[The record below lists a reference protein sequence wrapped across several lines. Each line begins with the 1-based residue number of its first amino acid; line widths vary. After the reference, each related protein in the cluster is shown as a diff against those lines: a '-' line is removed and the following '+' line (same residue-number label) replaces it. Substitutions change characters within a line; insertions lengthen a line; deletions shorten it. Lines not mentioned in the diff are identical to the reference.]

1 MKCGRRAPTPH
12 HLVTAV
18 SPSHFL
24 LDIVSSPLHH
34 GGMSKNRI
42 ILPSHNTGVAPGVE
56 TIDALSAAV
65 PGATDVRSDTTATT
79 LAAIGTVADSPTP
92 SALPPSSGLAVTTSA
107 SSDVMALIRGR
118 SDAAEA
124 VSQAPVVASPQQQ
137 TVVSPSPSPSSL
149 DANLDARLRVVETF
163 AFSLDSK
170 LSTHRQGIDDSLRA
184 AFGQV
189 REEFNRIEAALPKT
203 KPHDHSQD
211 IAALRASLSAV
222 AAAHGIVVETPTIK
236 MKQRRF
242 LTSPATVEGGYVV
255 LYYNPR
261 PEENPE
267 IQVRANQPRM
277 VWTGYSFTIPDGYV
291 ADIWSAGRCVASFAG
306 STGDG
311 DFRIPVL
318 GTSDAG
324 MAVSTGREVARL
336 TLRRIEPVA
345 VAVDRAGFGG

>member
-1 MKCGRRAPTPH
+1 
-12 HLVTAV
+12 
-18 SPSHFL
+18 
-24 LDIVSSPLHH
+24 
-34 GGMSKNRI
+34 MSKSTSRI
-42 ILPSHNTGVAPGVE
+42 VLPSHNTGVAPGAE

-65 PGATDVRSDTTATT
+65 PGATEVRSDTTAA
-79 LAAIGTVADSPTP
+79 AAIGTVADSPTP
-92 SALPPSSGLAVTTSA
+92 SAAPLSALPPSSGLAVTASA
-107 SSDVMALIRGR
+107 SNDVMALIRGR
-118 SDAAEA
+118 SDAET
-124 VSQAPVVASPQQQ
+124 APIVASPQQQ
-137 TVVSPSPSPSSL
+137 AVVSLSPSPSSL

-189 REEFNRIEAALPKT
+189 REELSRIEAQITALPTT
-203 KPHDHSQD
+203 KPHDYSQD
-211 IAALRASLSAV
+211 IAALRASISAI
-222 AAAHGIVVETPTIK
+222 AAAHGIVVDTPTIK

-242 LTSPATVEGGYVV
+242 LTHPATIEGGYVV

-261 PEENPE
+261 PDENAE

-277 VWTGYSFTIPDGYV
+277 VWTGYSFMIPDGYV
-291 ADIWSAGRCVASFAG
+291 ADIWSAGRCVASFAE

-324 MAVSTGREVARL
+324 LAVATGREVARL

-345 VAVDRAGFGG
+345 VAIDRGGFGG

>member
-1 MKCGRRAPTPH
+1 
-12 HLVTAV
+12 
-18 SPSHFL
+18 
-24 LDIVSSPLHH
+24 
-34 GGMSKNRI
+34 
-42 ILPSHNTGVAPGVE
+42 
-56 TIDALSAAV
+56 
-65 PGATDVRSDTTATT
+65 
-79 LAAIGTVADSPTP
+79 
-92 SALPPSSGLAVTTSA
+92 
-107 SSDVMALIRGR
+107 MALIRGR

-124 VSQAPVVASPQQQ
+124 VPQAPQQPVASP
-137 TVVSPSPSPSSL
+137 PPPSL

-184 AFGQV
+184 AFGQI
-189 REEFNRIEAALPKT
+189 REEFNRIEAALPTT
-203 KPHDHSQD
+203 KPHDYSQE

-242 LTSPATVEGGYVV
+242 LTHPATVEGGYVV

-345 VAVDRAGFGG
+345 VAIDRAGFGG

>member
-1 MKCGRRAPTPH
+1 
-12 HLVTAV
+12 
-18 SPSHFL
+18 
-24 LDIVSSPLHH
+24 
-34 GGMSKNRI
+34 MSKNRI
-42 ILPSHNTGVAPGVE
+42 ILPTHNTGVAPGAE

-65 PGATDVRSDTTATT
+65 PGAANVRSDTA
-79 LAAIGTVADSPTP
+79 AAIAAVGTGAVADGETA
-92 SALPPSSGLAVTTSA
+92 SALPLLPSAQPQSQALPQAQNPVPSSSPLTITASA
-107 SSDVMALIRGR
+107 INDVMALIRGR
-118 SDAAEA
+118 GDAAVEPM
-124 VSQAPVVASPQQQ
+124 APQPVAPPPSPQPQ
-137 TVVSPSPSPSSL
+137 P
-149 DANLDARLRVVETF
+149 DAALDARLRVVETF

-184 AFGQV
+184 AFGQI
-189 REEFNRIEAALPKT
+189 REEFNRIEAALPTT
-203 KPHDHSQD
+203 KPHDYGQD
-211 IAALRASLSAV
+211 IATLRAHISAV
-222 AAAHGIVVETPTIK
+222 AAAHGIVAETPTIK

-242 LTSPATVEGGYVV
+242 LTHPAMIEGGYVV

-261 PEENPE
+261 PEENSE

-306 STGDG
+306 ATGDG

-324 MAVSTGREVARL
+324 LAVSTGREVARL

-345 VAVDRAGFGG
+345 IAVDRAGFGG

>member
-1 MKCGRRAPTPH
+1 MKN
-12 HLVTAV
+12 
-18 SPSHFL
+18 
-24 LDIVSSPLHH
+24 
-34 GGMSKNRI
+34 NRI
-42 ILPSHNTGVAPGVE
+42 VLPTHNTGVAPGVDA
-56 TIDALSAAV
+56 IDATTAAV
-65 PGATDVRSDTTATT
+65 PGATMTVRGDTA
-79 LAAIGTVADSPTP
+79 AAIATVGDVGDTVATAGSPSVPPP
-92 SALPPSSGLAVTTSA
+92 SLTHITALPSSGLTVTSSA
-107 SSDVMALIRGR
+107 NSNVMALIRGR
-118 SDAAEA
+118 ADAVEVEAVASSPQAQAQSQSPQPQPQQPQLDAA
-124 VSQAPVVASPQQQ
+124 
-137 TVVSPSPSPSSL
+137 
-149 DANLDARLRVVETF
+149 LDARLRVVETF

-184 AFGQV
+184 AFGQI
-189 REEFNRIEAALPKT
+189 REEFNRIEAALPTT
-203 KPHDHSQD
+203 KPHDYSQE

-242 LTSPATVEGGYVV
+242 LTSPAMVEGGYVV

-345 VAVDRAGFGG
+345 VAIDRGGFGG

>member
-1 MKCGRRAPTPH
+1 
-12 HLVTAV
+12 
-18 SPSHFL
+18 
-24 LDIVSSPLHH
+24 
-34 GGMSKNRI
+34 MSKSTSRI
-42 ILPSHNTGVAPGVE
+42 ILPTHNTGVAPGAE

-65 PGATDVRSDTTATT
+65 PGAAMLRGDTTA
-79 LAAIGTVADSPTP
+79 AAIAAVGVVAVADGETAPALPLLP
-92 SALPPSSGLAVTTSA
+92 SAQPPSQAMPQAQDPVPAASPLAVTASA
-107 SSDVMALIRGR
+107 NNDVMALIRGR
-118 SDAAEA
+118 GDAAVEPM
-124 VSQAPVVASPQQQ
+124 APQPVAPPPSPQPQ
-137 TVVSPSPSPSSL
+137 P
-149 DANLDARLRVVETF
+149 DAALDARLRVVETF

-184 AFGQV
+184 AFGQI
-189 REEFNRIEAALPKT
+189 REEFNRIEAQIAELPTT
-203 KPHDHSQD
+203 KSHDYDQD

-222 AAAHGIVVETPTIK
+222 AAAHGIVVETPTIR

-242 LTSPATVEGGYVV
+242 LTHPASVEGGYVV

-306 STGDG
+306 ATGDG

-324 MAVSTGREVARL
+324 LAVSTGREVARL

-345 VAVDRAGFGG
+345 IAVDRAGFGG

>member
-1 MKCGRRAPTPH
+1 
-12 HLVTAV
+12 
-18 SPSHFL
+18 
-24 LDIVSSPLHH
+24 
-34 GGMSKNRI
+34 MSKSTSRI
-42 ILPSHNTGVAPGVE
+42 VLPSHNTGVAPGAE

-65 PGATDVRSDTTATT
+65 PGATDVRSDTTVAT

-92 SALPPSSGLAVTTSA
+92 SAVPLSALPPSSGLAVTASA
-107 SSDVMALIRGR
+107 NNDVMALIRGGNE
-118 SDAAEA
+118 AA
-124 VSQAPVVASPQQQ
+124 PIVASPQQQ
-137 TVVSPSPSPSSL
+137 AVVSPTPPPSPSL

-184 AFGQV
+184 AFGQI
-189 REEFNRIEAALPKT
+189 REEFNRIEAQITALPTT

-211 IAALRASLSAV
+211 IAALRASLSAI

-242 LTSPATVEGGYVV
+242 LTHPATVEGGYVV

-345 VAVDRAGFGG
+345 VAIDRGGFGG

>member
-1 MKCGRRAPTPH
+1 
-12 HLVTAV
+12 
-18 SPSHFL
+18 
-24 LDIVSSPLHH
+24 
-34 GGMSKNRI
+34 MSKNRI
-42 ILPSHNTGVAPGVE
+42 ILPTHNTGVAPGAE

-65 PGATDVRSDTTATT
+65 PGAASVRSDTA
-79 LAAIGTVADSPTP
+79 AAIAAVGTGAVADGETA
-92 SALPPSSGLAVTTSA
+92 SALPLLPSAQPQSQALPQAQNPVPSSSPLTITASA
-107 SSDVMALIRGR
+107 NNDVMALIRGR

-124 VSQAPVVASPQQQ
+124 VPQAALPV
-137 TVVSPSPSPSSL
+137 TPSPSPQL
-149 DANLDARLRVVETF
+149 DAALDARLRVVETF

-184 AFGQV
+184 AFGQI
-189 REEFNRIEAALPKT
+189 REEFNRIEAALPTT
-203 KPHDHSQD
+203 KPHDYSQE

-242 LTSPATVEGGYVV
+242 LTSPAMVEGGYVV

-345 VAVDRAGFGG
+345 VAIDRGGFGG

>member
-1 MKCGRRAPTPH
+1 
-12 HLVTAV
+12 
-18 SPSHFL
+18 
-24 LDIVSSPLHH
+24 
-34 GGMSKNRI
+34 MSKNRI
-42 ILPSHNTGVAPGVE
+42 ILPTHNTGVAPGAE

-65 PGATDVRSDTTATT
+65 PGAANVRSDTAAAI
-79 LAAIGTVADSPTP
+79 AAIGTGVVDAAE
-92 SALPPSSGLAVTTSA
+92 ALPSPLALPQAQSQPQAQPQAQALPQAQNPIPSSSPLTITASA
-107 SSDVMALIRGR
+107 NNDVMALIRGR
-118 SDAAEA
+118 AETVEPQASTRPDELIPSPKAIASSPQPQPQLDAA
-124 VSQAPVVASPQQQ
+124 
-137 TVVSPSPSPSSL
+137 
-149 DANLDARLRVVETF
+149 LDARLRIVETF

-184 AFGQV
+184 AFGQI
-189 REEFNRIEAALPKT
+189 RDEFNRIEATLSTT
-203 KPHDHSQD
+203 KPHDHSQE
-211 IAALRASLSAV
+211 IATLRAHISTIAT
-222 AAAHGIVVETPTIK
+222 AHGIVVETPTIK

-267 IQVRANQPRM
+267 IQVRTNQPRM

-345 VAVDRAGFGG
+345 VAVDRGGFGG

>member
-1 MKCGRRAPTPH
+1 
-12 HLVTAV
+12 
-18 SPSHFL
+18 
-24 LDIVSSPLHH
+24 
-34 GGMSKNRI
+34 MSKSTSRI
-42 ILPSHNTGVAPGVE
+42 ILPTHNTGVAPGAE

-65 PGATDVRSDTTATT
+65 PGAAMLRGDTTA
-79 LAAIGTVADSPTP
+79 AAIAAVGVVAVADGETAPALPLLP
-92 SALPPSSGLAVTTSA
+92 SAQPPSQAMPQAQNPVPSSSPLTITASA
-107 SSDVMALIRGR
+107 NNDVMALIRGR
-118 SDAAEA
+118 SDAAVEPM
-124 VSQAPVVASPQQQ
+124 APQPVAPPPSPQPQ
-137 TVVSPSPSPSSL
+137 P
-149 DANLDARLRVVETF
+149 DAALDARLRVVETF

-184 AFGQV
+184 AFGQI
-189 REEFNRIEAALPKT
+189 REEFNRIEAVLPTT
-203 KPHDHSQD
+203 KPHDYGQD
-211 IAALRASLSAV
+211 IATLRAHISAV

-242 LTSPATVEGGYVV
+242 LTHPAMIEGGYVV

-261 PEENPE
+261 PEENSE

-277 VWTGYSFTIPDGYV
+277 VWTGYSFMIPEGYV
-291 ADIWSAGRCVASFAG
+291 ADIWSAGRCVASFAE

-324 MAVSTGREVARL
+324 LAVATGREVARL

-345 VAVDRAGFGG
+345 VSVDRGGFGG

>member
-1 MKCGRRAPTPH
+1 
-12 HLVTAV
+12 
-18 SPSHFL
+18 
-24 LDIVSSPLHH
+24 
-34 GGMSKNRI
+34 MSKTRI

-92 SALPPSSGLAVTTSA
+92 SALPPSSGLAVTNSA

-118 SDAAEA
+118 SDAE
-124 VSQAPVVASPQQQ
+124 VAPVVASPQQQ
-137 TVVSPSPSPSSL
+137 ATASPSPPPSPSL

-170 LSTHRQGIDDSLRA
+170 LSTHRQNIDDSLRVSFA
-184 AFGQV
+184 SMRDHV
-189 REEFNRIEAALPKT
+189 NSIEAQIAALPTT

-277 VWTGYSFTIPDGYV
+277 VWTGYSFMIPDGYV

>member
-1 MKCGRRAPTPH
+1 
-12 HLVTAV
+12 
-18 SPSHFL
+18 
-24 LDIVSSPLHH
+24 
-34 GGMSKNRI
+34 MSKNRI

-118 SDAAEA
+118 SDAET
-124 VSQAPVVASPQQQ
+124 APIVVSPQQQ
-137 TVVSPSPSPSSL
+137 AVVSPPPSPSSL
-149 DANLDARLRVVETF
+149 DANLDARLRVVETL
-163 AFSLDSK
+163 AFSLDSL

-189 REEFNRIEAALPKT
+189 REELSRIEAQITALPTT
-203 KPHDHSQD
+203 KPHDYSQD
-211 IAALRASLSAV
+211 IAALRASISAV

-345 VAVDRAGFGG
+345 VAIDRAGFGG

>member
-1 MKCGRRAPTPH
+1 
-12 HLVTAV
+12 
-18 SPSHFL
+18 
-24 LDIVSSPLHH
+24 
-34 GGMSKNRI
+34 MSKSTNRI
-42 ILPSHNTGVAPGVE
+42 VLPSHNTGVAPGNE
-56 TIDALSAAV
+56 TIDAASIAV
-65 PGATDVRSDTTATT
+65 PGATSVRGDTAAAI
-79 LAAIGTVADSPTP
+79 AAIGLPPNDASSPTSEP
-92 SALPPSSGLAVTTSA
+92 LSAVPGLVAAAPIAGLAVTASA
-107 SSDVMALIRGR
+107 DNDVMALIRGR
-118 SDAAEA
+118 SDAAA
-124 VSQAPVVASPQQQ
+124 QPV
-137 TVVSPSPSPSSL
+137 VVSPQPVAASPSPTLPPSPSL
-149 DANLDARLRVVETF
+149 DANLDTRLRVVETF

-170 LSTHRQGIDDSLRA
+170 LSTHRQNIDDSLRVSFA
-184 AFGQV
+184 SMRDHV
-189 REEFNRIEAALPKT
+189 NRIEAQIAALPTT

-345 VAVDRAGFGG
+345 VAVDRGGFGG

>member
-1 MKCGRRAPTPH
+1 
-12 HLVTAV
+12 
-18 SPSHFL
+18 
-24 LDIVSSPLHH
+24 
-34 GGMSKNRI
+34 MSKTRI

-92 SALPPSSGLAVTTSA
+92 SALPSSSGLAVTNSA

-137 TVVSPSPSPSSL
+137 QATASPSPPPSPSSL

-189 REEFNRIEAALPKT
+189 REELSRIEAQITALPTT
-203 KPHDHSQD
+203 KPHDYSQD
-211 IAALRASLSAV
+211 IATLRAHISAV
-222 AAAHGIVVETPTIK
+222 AAAHGVVVEMPTIK

-306 STGDG
+306 STSDG

-345 VAVDRAGFGG
+345 VAVDCAGFGG

>member
-1 MKCGRRAPTPH
+1 
-12 HLVTAV
+12 
-18 SPSHFL
+18 
-24 LDIVSSPLHH
+24 
-34 GGMSKNRI
+34 MSKSTSRI
-42 ILPSHNTGVAPGVE
+42 ILPTHNTGVAPGAE

-65 PGATDVRSDTTATT
+65 PGAAMLRGDTTA
-79 LAAIGTVADSPTP
+79 AAIAAVGVVAVADGETAPALPLLP
-92 SALPPSSGLAVTTSA
+92 SAQPPSQVMPQAQKPVPAASPLAVTASA
-107 SSDVMALIRGR
+107 NNDVMALIRGR
-118 SDAAEA
+118 ADAVEP
-124 VSQAPVVASPQQQ
+124 QAALPV
-137 TVVSPSPSPSSL
+137 TPSPSPQL
-149 DANLDARLRVVETF
+149 DAALDARLRVVETF

-184 AFGQV
+184 AFGQI
-189 REEFNRIEAALPKT
+189 REEFNRIEAALPTT
-203 KPHDHSQD
+203 KPHDYSQE

-242 LTSPATVEGGYVV
+242 LTHPAMIEGGYVV

-261 PEENPE
+261 PEENSE

-277 VWTGYSFTIPDGYV
+277 VWTGYSFMIPEGYV
-291 ADIWSAGRCVASFAG
+291 ADIWSAGRCVASFAE

-324 MAVSTGREVARL
+324 LAVATGREVARL

-345 VAVDRAGFGG
+345 VAVDRGGFGG

>member
-1 MKCGRRAPTPH
+1 
-12 HLVTAV
+12 
-18 SPSHFL
+18 
-24 LDIVSSPLHH
+24 
-34 GGMSKNRI
+34 MSKNRI

-65 PGATDVRSDTTATT
+65 PGATDVRSDTA
-79 LAAIGTVADSPTP
+79 AAIAAVGTGAVDAAAEAGSSPVP
-92 SALPPSSGLAVTTSA
+92 QPQPQAMPQAQSQAQNPIPSSSPLTITASA
-107 SSDVMALIRGR
+107 NNDVMALIRGR
-118 SDAAEA
+118 ADAVEP
-124 VSQAPVVASPQQQ
+124 QAAARPDELI
-137 TVVSPSPSPSSL
+137 PSPKAIALLPQPQYQP

-189 REEFNRIEAALPKT
+189 REELSRIEATLPTT
-203 KPHDHSQD
+203 KPHDYSQD
-211 IAALRASLSAV
+211 IAALRASISAV

-311 DFRIPVL
+311 DFRIPIL

>member
-1 MKCGRRAPTPH
+1 
-12 HLVTAV
+12 
-18 SPSHFL
+18 
-24 LDIVSSPLHH
+24 
-34 GGMSKNRI
+34 MSKSTSRI
-42 ILPSHNTGVAPGVE
+42 VLPSHNTGVAPGAE

-65 PGATDVRSDTTATT
+65 PGATEVRSDTTAATI
-79 LAAIGTVADSPTP
+79 AAIGTVADSPTP
-92 SALPPSSGLAVTTSA
+92 SAAPLSALPPSSGLAVTASA
-107 SSDVMALIRGR
+107 SNDVMALIRGR
-118 SDAAEA
+118 SDAEA
-124 VSQAPVVASPQQQ
+124 LSQAPQQQ
-137 TVVSPSPSPSSL
+137 AVVSPPPSPQPQL
-149 DANLDARLRVVETF
+149 DAALDARFRAVETF

-189 REEFNRIEAALPKT
+189 REELSRIEAQITALPTT
-203 KPHDHSQD
+203 KPHDYSQD
-211 IAALRASLSAV
+211 IAALRASISAI
-222 AAAHGIVVETPTIK
+222 AAAHGIVVDTPTIK

-242 LTSPATVEGGYVV
+242 LTHPATIEGGYVV

-261 PEENPE
+261 PDENAE

-277 VWTGYSFTIPDGYV
+277 VWTGYSFMIPDGYV
-291 ADIWSAGRCVASFAG
+291 ADIWSAGRCVASFAE

-324 MAVSTGREVARL
+324 LAVATGREVARL

-345 VAVDRAGFGG
+345 VAIDRGGFGG

>member
-1 MKCGRRAPTPH
+1 
-12 HLVTAV
+12 
-18 SPSHFL
+18 
-24 LDIVSSPLHH
+24 
-34 GGMSKNRI
+34 MSKSTSRI
-42 ILPSHNTGVAPGVE
+42 ILPTHNTGVAPGAE

-65 PGATDVRSDTTATT
+65 PGATDVRSDTTAAT

-92 SALPPSSGLAVTTSA
+92 SAVPLSALPPSSGLAVTASA
-107 SSDVMALIRGR
+107 NNDVMALIRGR
-118 SDAAEA
+118 SDAE
-124 VSQAPVVASPQQQ
+124 VAPVVASPQQQ
-137 TVVSPSPSPSSL
+137 AVASPSPTLPPSPSL
-149 DANLDARLRVVETF
+149 DANLDTRLRVVETF

-170 LSTHRQGIDDSLRA
+170 LSTHRQNIDDSLQISFASMRDH
-184 AFGQV
+184 V
-189 REEFNRIEAALPKT
+189 NRIEAQIAALPTT

-345 VAVDRAGFGG
+345 VAVDRGGFGG

>member
-1 MKCGRRAPTPH
+1 
-12 HLVTAV
+12 
-18 SPSHFL
+18 
-24 LDIVSSPLHH
+24 
-34 GGMSKNRI
+34 MSKSTSRI
-42 ILPSHNTGVAPGVE
+42 VLPSHNTGVAPGAE

-65 PGATDVRSDTTATT
+65 PGATEVRSDTTAATI
-79 LAAIGTVADSPTP
+79 AAIGTVADSPTP
-92 SALPPSSGLAVTTSA
+92 SAAPLSALPPSSGLAVTASA
-107 SSDVMALIRGR
+107 SNDVMALIRGR
-118 SDAAEA
+118 NDAAEA
-124 VSQAPVVASPQQQ
+124 LSQAPQQQ
-137 TVVSPSPSPSSL
+137 AVVSPPPSPQPQL
-149 DANLDARLRVVETF
+149 DAALDARFRAVETF

-184 AFGQV
+184 AFGQI
-189 REEFNRIEAALPKT
+189 RKEFNRIEAQIVALPTT
-203 KPHDHSQD
+203 KPHDYSQD
-211 IAALRASLSAV
+211 IAALRAHISAV
-222 AAAHGIVVETPTIK
+222 AATHGIVVETPTIK

-242 LTSPATVEGGYVV
+242 LTHPAVIEGGYVV

-261 PEENPE
+261 PEENAE

-277 VWTGYSFTIPDGYV
+277 VWTGYSFMIPDGYV

-345 VAVDRAGFGG
+345 VAIDRGGFGG

>member
-1 MKCGRRAPTPH
+1 MKN
-12 HLVTAV
+12 
-18 SPSHFL
+18 
-24 LDIVSSPLHH
+24 
-34 GGMSKNRI
+34 NRI
-42 ILPSHNTGVAPGVE
+42 VLPTHNTGIAPGADA
-56 TIDALSAAV
+56 IDATAAAV
-65 PGATDVRSDTTATT
+65 PGATMTVRGDTAAALATVGNAGDAAESPPSTA
-79 LAAIGTVADSPTP
+79 LTP
-92 SALPPSSGLAVTTSA
+92 LTALPPSSGLTVTSSA
-107 SSDVMALIRGR
+107 NSDVMALIRGR
-118 SDAAEA
+118 ADTSEVEA
-124 VSQAPVVASPQQQ
+124 VAQQPQAQPPQQQ
-137 TVVSPSPSPSSL
+137 PQQPQPPQL
-149 DANLDARLRVVETF
+149 DAALDARLRVVETF

-184 AFGQV
+184 AFGQI
-189 REEFNRIEAALPKT
+189 REEFNRIEAALPTT
-203 KPHDHSQD
+203 KPHDYSQE

-242 LTSPATVEGGYVV
+242 LTSPAMVEGGYVV

-345 VAVDRAGFGG
+345 VAIDRGGFGG